1 MRYLY
6 DINVMGGIGIAL
18 KQKKL
23 NDLLAD
29 YSLKIN
35 KDEKFSNIFIFT
47 NQKNSFFRNKLQTEI
62 YNLAKINFYKIGKR
76 MFINDDTKEVIYVSN
91 ADIKESIAKTVRN
104 AEQKKMLAFHIEIFG
119 VIDKIIIN
127 GKLFSRSLE
136 LKNRDCYLNWRYYVT
151 NVYINNIKYLVQFDV
166 VLRSN
171 SEKHFRIERI
181 IQFNRILKKQ
191 ETSTE
196 KILINQ

>member
-1 MRYLY
+1 M
-6 DINVMGGIGIAL
+6 AL

-91 ADIKESIAKTVRN
+91 VDIKESIAKTVRN
-104 AEQKKMLAFHIEIFG
+104 AEQKKMLAYG

-136 LKNRDCYLNWRYYVT
+136 LKGKDCYLNWRYYVT

-171 SEKHFRIERI
+171 AEKHFRIERI